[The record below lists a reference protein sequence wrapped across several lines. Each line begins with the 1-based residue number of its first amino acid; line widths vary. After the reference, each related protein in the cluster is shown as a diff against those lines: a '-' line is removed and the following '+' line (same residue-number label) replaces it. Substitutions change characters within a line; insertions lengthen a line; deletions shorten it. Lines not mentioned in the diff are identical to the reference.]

1 MALIALDV
9 EVVQVSL
16 VARTAARAADAI
28 EFPAR
33 PALRAPQGLVAA
45 VARAALAHTRERRVA
60 AACGAVHLMVVK
72 HLRLLASAG
81 HRFGRTLELPTKRE
95 RREQLAHLRL
105 KLGHTAVHQL
115 LGECGQILH
124 RLLACQGNI
133 ACSNGVIPI
142 DARKRSSHLVVEP
155 AQLGSAGDD
164 RGDSAS
170 KRFGVDFHRGVREHG
185 NLRLRKR
192 GHALRRRRF
201 IARSS
206 LPRRVGAIERC
217 PQAHEEIDAR
227 DFDLI
232 ERFPIMLRRK
242 LGSLVVHVHA
252 FLVDR
257 ICLPRPNPS
266 V

>member
-16 VARTAARAADAI
+16 VARAAARAADAI
-28 EFPAR
+28 ELPAR
-33 PALRAPQGLVAA
+33 PTLRAPQGLIAA
-45 VARAALAHTRERRVA
+45 VARAALAYASKRRIA
-60 AACGAVHLMVVK
+60 AARGAVHLMVVE

-81 HRFGRTLELPTKRE
+81 HHLSRALKLPTKRE
-95 RREQLAHLRL
+95 RREELAHLRL
-105 KLGHTAVHQL
+105 KLGHAAVHQL
-115 LGECGQILH
+115 LGERSQILH
-124 RLLACQGNI
+124 RLLARQGNI
-133 ACSNGVIPI
+133 ACSNDVIPVGT
-142 DARKRSSHLVVEP
+142 RKRSSHLVVEP
-155 AQLGSAGDD
+155 AQLGSAGDHC
-164 RGDSAS
+164 GDSAS
-170 KRFGVDFHRGVREHG
+170 KRLGVDFHGSVREHG
-185 NLRLRKR
+185 DLRLGKCS
-192 GHALRRRRF
+192 HALRRRRL
-201 IARSS
+201 IARSG
-206 LPRRVGAIERC
+206 LPRRIGAIERS

-232 ERFPIMLRRK
+232 KRFPIMLRRK